1 MSLFL
6 NLETFIYFFSFKLL
20 WLILYKC
27 ILYINTV
34 VSVLNDSQRIILF
47 CSTLYTIFILFGGI
61 IINFKEG
68 ALWK

>member
-6 NLETFIYFFSFKLL
+6 NLETFIYSFSIKLI

-47 CSTLYTIFILFGGI
+47 CSTLYAIFILFGGI